1 MKKLF
6 SILLLAGI
14 VIPLQIQAISMED
27 IKDDKNNIPILTGKM
42 LLRIL

>member
-6 SILLLAGI
+6 SILLLAAI

-27 IKDDKNNIPILTGKM
+27 IKNDKNNIPILTGKNAM
-42 LLRIL
+42 